1 MGKGKSSKKNLKTEA
16 KTLKSLKADQTQSPA
31 PGKKSVK
38 ILKNIQKQLDE
49 IVSQRE
55 IASKTVKKLDKK
67 TRLIS
72 KQVEASESQLSKL
85 AFNKDLQRIK
95 ASLEKK
101 NKQFEKEST
110 QLSSEIS
117 QFKNLTQRVEKKIRK
132 LEEQTVPSTNQFQTL
147 NNNNEHLLKKI
158 SNFEEELNQFFD
170 TYIHPDDAISG
181 FSKQLNRLNKVI
193 KQASKDQQ
201 KNNKQINQLQND
213 TTKLKESFQ
222 QKTRHLADED
232 LNLKKGIESYQQE
245 FMSHQLEYK
254 SHQQE
259 YKSHQLE
266 IESNQ
271 QKLLAPLE
279 SHLHKLE
286 KSIQLLQQEYTE
298 HLKISSG
305 DNNNLSE
312 LSQQQH
318 ELSDKFNQ
326 FNDHLSQSQ
335 DELKQHLE
343 QIQKSDKNDNLSERN
358 HSNEALEKLSLQL
371 SDVTEQSNKLQA
383 LFDTVQEEQKINN
396 DHHDELSKQYLL
408 QQQQLDKYESQLL
421 QLPTLITLSES
432 STKHIEKIT
441 GSLEQLSDSQNSLSQ
456 LEVEQQSKLQSLEQ
470 KIDDSHEQHQENI
483 NKLLHYQQNL
493 ESKAI
498 QSESYQRNVESHQQ
512 DIESHQ
518 HDIES
523 HQLGIEN
530 LQRGIKK
537 LQQNTE
543 AHQQEMDSRQ
553 EDMKAHQL
561 DLENHQH
568 KVLSYQQDQSVSLS
582 QLSELIKKRS
592 PIFSLG
598 LVAVLGV
605 AALLYFTQG
614 QHTETEKLIAQ
625 IKTDVTNETFTKIN
639 ALTKQNSAIINQ
651 KFNQINDS
659 IQQVS
664 LQAGQKPETI
674 NIDALKNTWQ
684 EQFTV
689 LQEAMTGTQTK
700 QQELNQT
707 VIKLSESI
715 NTVTNQYQ
723 LIQKK
728 LSLKAESALQRNNQQ
743 TNKKT
748 MEITNLNNTPSFYA
762 IQLLGALQKESVISY
777 IKQHHL
783 TDTTRIHQTE
793 FQGKPWY
800 ILVQGH
806 YSSFA
811 QAKEELQQLPD
822 VLQENAPWIKKLP

>member
-16 KTLKSLKADQTQSPA
+16 KALKSLKADQTQSPA

-132 LEEQTVPSTNQFQTL
+132 LEQQTVPSTNQFQTL